1 VGSVLATDLDTTVLQ
16 RLDYPNLDARVHDIR
31 RDELPQEEFDLIHA
45 RLVIAWLPDPDR
57 VLHKLVAALKPGGL
71 LVDEEMDFVSA
82 VPDPRLDPRSRA
94 RVDSVIGAHNA
105 VLASRHAFDPFFGRR
120 VAGNLKHAGLSDV
133 GAEGRTAI
141 WEGGQ
146 NGGAVWRLTLLQL
159 RDELIETGLVT
170 GKDIDEMLELCGDP
184 RLRLMSQIT
193 MAAWGRRPQT

>member
-1 VGSVLATDLDTTVLQ
+1 
-16 RLDYPNLDARVHDIR
+16 
-31 RDELPQEEFDLIHA
+31 
-45 RLVIAWLPDPDR
+45 LVIAWLPDPDP
-57 VLHKLVAALKPGGL
+57 VLRRLAGALKPGGL

-82 VPDPRLDPRSRA
+82 VPDPRLDDRSRA

-105 VLASRHAFDPFFGRR
+105 VLARRHAFDPFFGRR

-170 GKDIDEMLELCGDP
+170 GNDIDEMLELCDDP
-184 RLRLMSQIT
+184 RLRMMSQIT
-193 MAAWGRRPQT
+193 MAAWGRRPET